1 MNNTIYLLLLI
12 TLLLSLLLTPS
23 IPVAVLRAGGTL
35 RQRNNELRIVVQT
48 LDPLHFLLLVSSPLE
63 A

>member
-35 RQRNNELRIVVQT
+35 RQRNNELRIVFQT